1 MDPLTQIL
9 AIISSIIKYQTIVL
23 ESLPPEK
30 RVELATMQMD
40 DLKRWREFFDGIGK
54 LFKRDA

>member
-9 AIISSIIKYQTIVL
+9 AIIRTICETYKLWL

-30 RVELATMQMD
+30 RAEVAAQQAE
-40 DLKRWREFFDGIGK
+40 DLKRWREFLDLLRPK
-54 LFKRDA
+54 